1 MPRSLSGQSEVSFGE
16 DLAHLTVGFPVD
28 QNWNLITSDSST

>member
-28 QNWNLITSDSST
+28 QNWNLVTSDSSI

>member
-16 DLAHLTVGFPVD
+16 DLAHLTVGFPVEE
-28 QNWNLITSDSST
+28 NWNVIISDNST

>member
-1 MPRSLSGQSEVSFGE
+1 MPRSLSGQSEESFGE